1 MRDRVGAAVVAS
13 VLITQCLGAAAPRGP
28 STPEERTKALQ
39 IIHHLETDPL
49 ADTKDERQWLT
60 LWLVEVPDIHV
71 PLCTEFFPSLL
82 RDSDS
87 KKRHGGDLVMQSG
100 YAIAAF
106 QIEHPTEAKDESA
119 LYLAGV
125 EGALR
130 TYEAILLKEPKSRW
144 VELDALIAKREKGEL
159 AIFVRETV
167 PKCKK
172 K

>member
-1 MRDRVGAAVVAS
+1 MRIRVGVAVVAG
-13 VLITQCLGAAAPRGP
+13 LMMTPWLLAAGSRGP
-28 STPEERTKALQ
+28 STPEERRKALQ

-60 LWLVEVPDIHV
+60 LWLIEVPDIHV
-71 PLCTEFFPSLL
+71 SLCTEFFPSLL
-82 RDSDS
+82 RDS
-87 KKRHGGDLVMQSG
+87 KKKHGGDLAMQSG
-100 YAIAAF
+100 YSIAAF
-106 QIEHPTEAKDESA
+106 QIEHPTEAKDENA

-125 EGALR
+125 EGTLR

-144 VELDALIAKREKGEL
+144 SELDALIAKRERGEL
-159 AIFVRETV
+159 ASFVRETV

>member
-1 MRDRVGAAVVAS
+1 MRDRVGAAVVAGL
-13 VLITQCLGAAAPRGP
+13 VLTQCLGAAAPRGP

-87 KKRHGGDLVMQSG
+87 KKKARRRSCDAIRLRNCGIPDRAPSGG
-100 YAIAAF
+100 
-106 QIEHPTEAKDESA
+106 
-119 LYLAGV
+119 
-125 EGALR
+125 
-130 TYEAILLKEPKSRW
+130 
-144 VELDALIAKREKGEL
+144 
-159 AIFVRETV
+159 
-167 PKCKK
+167 
-172 K
+172 